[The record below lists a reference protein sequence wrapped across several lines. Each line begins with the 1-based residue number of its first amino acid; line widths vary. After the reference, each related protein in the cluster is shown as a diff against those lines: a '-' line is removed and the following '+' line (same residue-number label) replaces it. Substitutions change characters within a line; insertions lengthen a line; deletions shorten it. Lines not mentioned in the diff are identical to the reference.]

1 MFKYL
6 SFLQILLTFAF
17 LIIGF
22 ALSFMIQ
29 FHSQIPFES
38 PWAALVKTMVMMT
51 SEFDYVA
58 LFDEEHSREL
68 ATSLII
74 VRIVFLIFVILA
86 AIVLM
91 NLLVGVAVNDIND
104 LEVLG
109 NIRRLAKQVEFLST
123 LDNLVYNRFF
133 SKILPRQVN
142 KQIKNKRKVSG
153 TIVLCPGKPRWRHN
167 KVMPSRLRDTIM
179 NKAQAQKKQIEDELG
194 IQMFNKKLD
203 EMYQIITKRDKQH
216 KDQLELDKAENSQ
229 GKIKIRHDEIMKHL
243 NHLDDGMAKMKVQIN
258 TTVEDSKEPLERLNV
273 KIDQVSLE
281 IDEIKLFL
289 SRLESKL
296 VSS

>member
-1 MFKYL
+1 M
-6 SFLQILLTFAF
+6 
-17 LIIGF
+17 
-22 ALSFMIQ
+22 
-29 FHSQIPFES
+29 PFES

-58 LFDEEHSREL
+58 LFDEEHSRDL

-74 VRIVFLIFVILA
+74 VRIVFLIFVVLA

-104 LEVLG
+104 LEILG

-133 SKILPRQVN
+133 SKILPRQIN
-142 KQIKNKRKVSG
+142 KQMKNKRKVSG

-167 KVMPSRLRDTIM
+167 KVMPTRIRDAIM

-194 IQMFNKKLD
+194 MQMFNKKLD
-203 EMYQIITKRDKQH
+203 EMYEIITKKDKQRNE
-216 KDQLELDKAENSQ
+216 QIELDKAENSQ
-229 GKIKIRHDEIMKHL
+229 GKIKIRHDEIMKCL
-243 NHLDDGMAKMKVQIN
+243 NHLDDGMAKIKVQIN
-258 TTVEDSKEPLERLNV
+258 ASVEDSKALIDKLNV
-273 KIDQVSLE
+273 KIDQLSLE
-281 IDEIKLFL
+281 MEEIKLFL

-296 VSS
+296 ASN